1 MRIKHTPILLKESVD
16 NLISDP
22 DGLYLDC
29 TFGRGGHTKKI
40 LDKLSSKGQ
49 LVSFDLDDSAMEAA
63 KNIKHENF
71 RFIKTNFSKIDEFI
85 KDNSLTGV
93 LIDCGVSS
101 PQLDEPQRGFS
112 FQKKGPLDM
121 RFNQK
126 QKITCKDVIEKF
138 SEKEISTILW
148 KFGEEKESRKI
159 AKSIVKY
166 REKNAINNTLDLAE
180 IIKAAKTIKTKKHP
194 ATKSFQALRM
204 AVNSEIE
211 NLSVCLEK
219 IKDKLIKSG
228 KLVIISF
235 PIFAKILSICSS
247 SKSIISSIRRCAFLE
262 YVKNLSKLKL
272 AFSVHSFSTKEVKL
286 TNISLQESYGD
297 KIISPQGFVD

>member
-1 MRIKHTPILLKESVD
+1 M
-16 NLISDP
+16 
-22 DGLYLDC
+22 YLDC

-63 KNIKHENF
+63 KNIEHENF

-126 QKITCKDVIEKF
+126 QKLTCKDVIEKF

-219 IKDKLIKSG
+219 IKDKLIRSG

-235 PIFAKILSICSS
+235 HSLEDRIAKQTFKPKINFYEKDIP
-247 SKSIISSIRRCAFLE
+247 
-262 YVKNLSKLKL
+262 LK
-272 AFSVHSFSTKEVKL
+272 HKEVLDEFKISKIIYPS
-286 TNISLQESYGD
+286 TEEISLNPRARSAKMRIVE
-297 KIISPQGFVD
+297 KL

>member
-1 MRIKHTPILLKESVD
+1 MNS
-16 NLISDP
+16 LISDTN
-22 DGLYLDC
+22 GLYLDC

-40 LDKLSSKGQ
+40 LEKLSSEGQ
-49 LVSFDLDDSAMEAA
+49 LISFDLDDAALEAA
-63 KNIKHENF
+63 KSIKQENF
-71 RFIKTNFSKIDEFI
+71 RFIKTNFSMIDDYIEDDTLSGI
-85 KDNSLTGV
+85 

-101 PQLDEPQRGFS
+101 PQLDEPERGFS
-112 FQKKGPLDM
+112 FQTSGPLDM

-126 QKITCKDVIEKF
+126 QKLTCKDIIENF

-159 AKSIVKY
+159 AKLIVKQ
-166 REKNAINNTLDLAE
+166 REKNTIENTLDLAE
-180 IIKAAKTIKTKKHP
+180 IIKSAKAIKTKKHP

-228 KLVIISF
+228 KLVIITFHSLEDR
-235 PIFAKILSICSS
+235 IAKQTFKPKINLHEKDIPLKYKDVPDEFKI
-247 SKSIISSIRRCAFLE
+247 SKIIYPSPE
-262 YVKNLSKLKL
+262 
-272 AFSVHSFSTKEVKL
+272 E
-286 TNISLQESYGD
+286 ISLNPRARSA
-297 KIISPQGFVD
+297 KMRIIEKL

>member
-126 QKITCKDVIEKF
+126 QKLTCKDVIEKF

-159 AKSIVKY
+159 AKSIVKH
-166 REKNAINNTLDLAE
+166 REKNVISNTLDLAE

-235 PIFAKILSICSS
+235 HSLEDRIAKQTFKPKINFYEKDIPLKHKEILDEFKI
-247 SKSIISSIRRCAFLE
+247 SKII
-262 YVKNLSKLKL
+262 YP
-272 AFSVHSFSTKEVKL
+272 STEE
-286 TNISLQESYGD
+286 ISLNPRARSAKMRIVE
-297 KIISPQGFVD
+297 KL

>member
-1 MRIKHTPILLKESVD
+1 M
-16 NLISDP
+16 
-22 DGLYLDC
+22 YLDC

-40 LDKLSSKGQ
+40 LEKLSLKGQ
-49 LVSFDLDDSAMEAA
+49 LVSFDLDDSAMKVA
-63 KNIKHENF
+63 KNINHKNF
-71 RFIKTNFSKIDEFI
+71 RFIKTNFSKIDDFI
-85 KDNSLTGV
+85 RDNSLTGV

-101 PQLDEPQRGFS
+101 PQLDEPERGFS
-112 FQKKGPLDM
+112 FQTKGPLDM

-126 QKITCKDVIEKF
+126 QKLTCKDIIEKL

-159 AKSIVKY
+159 AKFIVKH

-180 IIKAAKTIKTKKHP
+180 IIKAAKTIRTKKHP

-211 NLSVCLEK
+211 NLTTCLEK

-235 PIFAKILSICSS
+235 HSLEDRIVKRIFKPKINFHEKDIPFKHKDIPDEFKI
-247 SKSIISSIRRCAFLE
+247 SKIIYPSPE
-262 YVKNLSKLKL
+262 
-272 AFSVHSFSTKEVKL
+272 E
-286 TNISLQESYGD
+286 ISLNPRARSA
-297 KIISPQGFVD
+297 KMRIIEKL

>member
-1 MRIKHTPILLKESVD
+1 MNS
-16 NLISDP
+16 LISDTN
-22 DGLYLDC
+22 GLYLDC

-40 LDKLSSKGQ
+40 LEKLSSEGQ
-49 LVSFDLDDSAMEAA
+49 LISFDLDDAA
-63 KNIKHENF
+63 LETAKSIKQENF
-71 RFIKTNFSKIDEFI
+71 RFIKTNFSMIDDYIE
-85 KDNSLTGV
+85 DDSLSGI

-101 PQLDEPQRGFS
+101 PQLDEPERGFS
-112 FQKKGPLDM
+112 FQTKGPLDM

-126 QKITCKDVIEKF
+126 QKLTCKDIIENF

-159 AKSIVKY
+159 AKLIVKQ
-166 REKNAINNTLDLAE
+166 REKNTIENTLDLAE
-180 IIKAAKTIKTKKHP
+180 IIKSAKAIKTKKHP

-228 KLVIISF
+228 KLVIITFHSLEDR
-235 PIFAKILSICSS
+235 IAKQTFKPKINLHEKDIPLKYKDVPDEFKI
-247 SKSIISSIRRCAFLE
+247 SKIIYPSPE
-262 YVKNLSKLKL
+262 
-272 AFSVHSFSTKEVKL
+272 E
-286 TNISLQESYGD
+286 ISLNPRARSA
-297 KIISPQGFVD
+297 KMRIIEKL

>member
-1 MRIKHTPILLKESVD
+1 M
-16 NLISDP
+16 
-22 DGLYLDC
+22 YLDC

-40 LDKLSSKGQ
+40 LEKLSLKGQ
-49 LVSFDLDDSAMEAA
+49 LVSFDLDDSAMEVA
-63 KNIKHENF
+63 KNINHKNF
-71 RFIKTNFSKIDEFI
+71 RFIKTNFSKIDDFI
-85 KDNSLTGV
+85 RDNSLTGV

-101 PQLDEPQRGFS
+101 PQLDEPERGFS
-112 FQKKGPLDM
+112 FQTKGPLDM

-126 QKITCKDVIEKF
+126 QKLTCKDIIEKL

-159 AKSIVKY
+159 AKFIVKH

-180 IIKAAKTIKTKKHP
+180 IIKAAKTIRTKKHP

-211 NLSVCLEK
+211 NLTTCLEK

-235 PIFAKILSICSS
+235 HSLEDRIAKQIFKPKINFHEKDIPFKHKDIPDEFKI
-247 SKSIISSIRRCAFLE
+247 SKIIYPSPE
-262 YVKNLSKLKL
+262 
-272 AFSVHSFSTKEVKL
+272 E
-286 TNISLQESYGD
+286 ISLNPRARSA
-297 KIISPQGFVD
+297 KMRIIEKL

>member
-1 MRIKHTPILLKESVD
+1 MNS
-16 NLISDP
+16 LISDTN
-22 DGLYLDC
+22 GLYLDC

-40 LDKLSSKGQ
+40 LEKLSSEGQ
-49 LVSFDLDDSAMEAA
+49 LISFDLDDAALEAA
-63 KNIKHENF
+63 KNIKQENF
-71 RFIKTNFSKIDEFI
+71 RFIKTNFSMIDDYIEDDTLSGI
-85 KDNSLTGV
+85 

-101 PQLDEPQRGFS
+101 PQLDESERGFS
-112 FQKKGPLDM
+112 FQTKGPLDM

-126 QKITCKDVIEKF
+126 QKLTCKDIIENF

-159 AKSIVKY
+159 AKLIVKH
-166 REKNAINNTLDLAE
+166 REKNTIENTLDLAE
-180 IIKAAKTIKTKKHP
+180 IIKAAKAIKTKKHP

-228 KLVIISF
+228 KLVIITFHSLEDR
-235 PIFAKILSICSS
+235 IAKRTFKPKINFHEKDIPLKNKDVPHEFKI
-247 SKSIISSIRRCAFLE
+247 SKIIYPSPE
-262 YVKNLSKLKL
+262 
-272 AFSVHSFSTKEVKL
+272 E
-286 TNISLQESYGD
+286 ISLNPRARSA
-297 KIISPQGFVD
+297 KMRIIEKL

>member
-1 MRIKHTPILLKESVD
+1 M
-16 NLISDP
+16 
-22 DGLYLDC
+22 YLDC

-126 QKITCKDVIEKF
+126 QKLTCKDVIEKF

-159 AKSIVKY
+159 AKLIVKH
-166 REKNAINNTLDLAE
+166 REKNTIENTLDLAE
-180 IIKAAKTIKTKKHP
+180 IIKAAKAIKTKKHP

-235 PIFAKILSICSS
+235 HSLEDRIAKQTFKPKINFYEKDIP
-247 SKSIISSIRRCAFLE
+247 
-262 YVKNLSKLKL
+262 LK
-272 AFSVHSFSTKEVKL
+272 HKEVLDEFKISKIIYPSSEE
-286 TNISLQESYGD
+286 ISLNPRARSAKMRIVE
-297 KIISPQGFVD
+297 KL

>member
-1 MRIKHTPILLKESVD
+1 M
-16 NLISDP
+16 
-22 DGLYLDC
+22 YLDC

-49 LVSFDLDDSAMEAA
+49 LVSFDLDHSAMEAA
-63 KNIKHENF
+63 ENIKHENF

-126 QKITCKDVIEKF
+126 QKLTCKDVIEKF

-159 AKSIVKY
+159 AKSIVKH
-166 REKNAINNTLDLAE
+166 REKNVINNTLDLAE

-235 PIFAKILSICSS
+235 HSLEDRIAKQTFKPKINFYEKDIP
-247 SKSIISSIRRCAFLE
+247 
-262 YVKNLSKLKL
+262 LKY
-272 AFSVHSFSTKEVKL
+272 KEVLDEFKISKIIYPS
-286 TNISLQESYGD
+286 TEEISLNPRARSAKMRIVE
-297 KIISPQGFVD
+297 KL

>member
-1 MRIKHTPILLKESVD
+1 M
-16 NLISDP
+16 
-22 DGLYLDC
+22 YLDC

-126 QKITCKDVIEKF
+126 QKLTCKDVIEKF

-159 AKSIVKY
+159 AKSIVKN
-166 REKNAINNTLDLAE
+166 REKNVINNTLDLAE

-235 PIFAKILSICSS
+235 HSLEDRIAKQTFKPKINFYEKDIP
-247 SKSIISSIRRCAFLE
+247 
-262 YVKNLSKLKL
+262 LK
-272 AFSVHSFSTKEVKL
+272 HKEVLDEFKISKIIYPS
-286 TNISLQESYGD
+286 TEEISLNPRARSAKMRIVE
-297 KIISPQGFVD
+297 KL

>member
-1 MRIKHTPILLKESVD
+1 M
-16 NLISDP
+16 
-22 DGLYLDC
+22 YLDC

-126 QKITCKDVIEKF
+126 QKLTCKDVIEKF

-219 IKDKLIKSG
+219 IKDKLIRSG

-235 PIFAKILSICSS
+235 HSLEDRIAKQTFKPKINFYEKDIP
-247 SKSIISSIRRCAFLE
+247 
-262 YVKNLSKLKL
+262 LK
-272 AFSVHSFSTKEVKL
+272 HKEVL
-286 TNISLQESYGD
+286 DLSL
-297 KIISPQGFVD
+297 IHI

>member
-1 MRIKHTPILLKESVD
+1 M
-16 NLISDP
+16 
-22 DGLYLDC
+22 YLDC

-63 KNIKHENF
+63 KNFKHENF

-126 QKITCKDVIEKF
+126 QKLTCKDVIEKF

-159 AKSIVKY
+159 AKSIVKH
-166 REKNAINNTLDLAE
+166 REKNVINNTLDLAE

-219 IKDKLIKSG
+219 IKDKLIRSG

-235 PIFAKILSICSS
+235 HSLEDRIAKQTFKPKINFYEKDIP
-247 SKSIISSIRRCAFLE
+247 
-262 YVKNLSKLKL
+262 LK
-272 AFSVHSFSTKEVKL
+272 HKEVLDEFKISKIIYPS
-286 TNISLQESYGD
+286 TEEISLNPRARSAKMRIVE
-297 KIISPQGFVD
+297 KL

>member
-1 MRIKHTPILLKESVD
+1 M
-16 NLISDP
+16 
-22 DGLYLDC
+22 YLDC

-63 KNIKHENF
+63 KNFKHENF

-126 QKITCKDVIEKF
+126 QKLTCKDVIEKF

-219 IKDKLIKSG
+219 IKDKLIRSG

-235 PIFAKILSICSS
+235 HSLEDRIAKQTFKPKINFYEKDIP
-247 SKSIISSIRRCAFLE
+247 
-262 YVKNLSKLKL
+262 LK
-272 AFSVHSFSTKEVKL
+272 HKEVLDEFKISKIIYPS
-286 TNISLQESYGD
+286 TEEISLNPRARSAKMRIVE
-297 KIISPQGFVD
+297 KL

>member
-1 MRIKHTPILLKESVD
+1 M
-16 NLISDP
+16 
-22 DGLYLDC
+22 YLDC

-63 KNIKHENF
+63 ENIKHENF

-126 QKITCKDVIEKF
+126 QKLTCKDVIEKF

-159 AKSIVKY
+159 AKSIVKH
-166 REKNAINNTLDLAE
+166 REKNVINNTLDLAE

-228 KLVIISF
+228 KLIIISF
-235 PIFAKILSICSS
+235 HSLEDRIAKQTFKPKINFYEKDIP
-247 SKSIISSIRRCAFLE
+247 
-262 YVKNLSKLKL
+262 LK
-272 AFSVHSFSTKEVKL
+272 HKEVLDEFKISKIIYPS
-286 TNISLQESYGD
+286 TEEISLNPRARSA
-297 KIISPQGFVD
+297 KMRIIEKL

>member
-1 MRIKHTPILLKESVD
+1 M
-16 NLISDP
+16 
-22 DGLYLDC
+22 YLDC

-126 QKITCKDVIEKF
+126 QKLTCKDVIEKF

-159 AKSIVKY
+159 AKSIVKH
-166 REKNAINNTLDLAE
+166 REKNVINNTLDLAE

-235 PIFAKILSICSS
+235 HSLEDRIAKQTFKPKINFYEKDIP
-247 SKSIISSIRRCAFLE
+247 
-262 YVKNLSKLKL
+262 LK
-272 AFSVHSFSTKEVKL
+272 HKEVLDEFKISKIIYPSSEE
-286 TNISLQESYGD
+286 ISLNPRARSAKMRIVE
-297 KIISPQGFVD
+297 KL

>member
-1 MRIKHTPILLKESVD
+1 M
-16 NLISDP
+16 
-22 DGLYLDC
+22 YLDC

-126 QKITCKDVIEKF
+126 QKLTCKDVIEKF

-148 KFGEEKESRKI
+148 KFGEEKEYRKI
-159 AKSIVKY
+159 AKSIVKH
-166 REKNAINNTLDLAE
+166 REKNVINNTLDLAE

-235 PIFAKILSICSS
+235 HSLEDRIAKQTFKPKINFYEKDIP
-247 SKSIISSIRRCAFLE
+247 
-262 YVKNLSKLKL
+262 LK
-272 AFSVHSFSTKEVKL
+272 HKEVLDQFKISKIIYPS
-286 TNISLQESYGD
+286 TEEISLNPRARSAKMRIVE
-297 KIISPQGFVD
+297 KL

>member
-1 MRIKHTPILLKESVD
+1 M
-16 NLISDP
+16 
-22 DGLYLDC
+22 YLDC

-126 QKITCKDVIEKF
+126 QKLTCKDVIEKF

-159 AKSIVKY
+159 AKSIVKH
-166 REKNAINNTLDLAE
+166 REKNVISNTLDLAE
-180 IIKAAKTIKTKKHP
+180 IIKAAKTFKTKKHP

-235 PIFAKILSICSS
+235 HSLEDRIAKQTFKPKINFYEKDIP
-247 SKSIISSIRRCAFLE
+247 
-262 YVKNLSKLKL
+262 LK
-272 AFSVHSFSTKEVKL
+272 HKEVLDEFKISKIIYPS
-286 TNISLQESYGD
+286 TEEISLNPRARSAKMRIVE
-297 KIISPQGFVD
+297 KL

>member
-1 MRIKHTPILLKESVD
+1 M
-16 NLISDP
+16 
-22 DGLYLDC
+22 DGSYLDC

-40 LDKLSSKGQ
+40 LEKLSLKGQ
-49 LVSFDLDDSAMEAA
+49 LVSFDLDDSAMEVA
-63 KNIKHENF
+63 KNINHKNF
-71 RFIKTNFSKIDEFI
+71 RFIKTNFSKIDDFI
-85 KDNSLTGV
+85 RDNSLTGV

-101 PQLDEPQRGFS
+101 PQLDEPERGFS
-112 FQKKGPLDM
+112 FQTKGPLDM

-126 QKITCKDVIEKF
+126 QKLTCKDIIEKF

-159 AKSIVKY
+159 AKFIVKH

-180 IIKAAKTIKTKKHP
+180 IIKAAKTIRTKKHP

-211 NLSVCLEK
+211 NLTTCLEK

-235 PIFAKILSICSS
+235 HSLEDRIVKRIFKPKINFHEKDIPLKHKDIPDEFKI
-247 SKSIISSIRRCAFLE
+247 SKIIYPSPE
-262 YVKNLSKLKL
+262 
-272 AFSVHSFSTKEVKL
+272 E
-286 TNISLQESYGD
+286 ISLNPRARSA
-297 KIISPQGFVD
+297 KMRIIEKL

>member
-1 MRIKHTPILLKESVD
+1 M
-16 NLISDP
+16 
-22 DGLYLDC
+22 YLDC

-63 KNIKHENF
+63 KNFKHENF
-71 RFIKTNFSKIDEFI
+71 RFIKTNFSKIDDFI

-126 QKITCKDVIEKF
+126 QKLTCKDVIEKF

-159 AKSIVKY
+159 AKSIVKH
-166 REKNAINNTLDLAE
+166 REKNVINNTLDLAE

-235 PIFAKILSICSS
+235 HSLEDRIAKQTFKPKINFYEKDIP
-247 SKSIISSIRRCAFLE
+247 
-262 YVKNLSKLKL
+262 LK
-272 AFSVHSFSTKEVKL
+272 HKEVLDEFKISKIIYPS
-286 TNISLQESYGD
+286 TEEISLNPRARSAKMRIVE
-297 KIISPQGFVD
+297 KL

>member
-1 MRIKHTPILLKESVD
+1 M
-16 NLISDP
+16 
-22 DGLYLDC
+22 YLDC
-29 TFGRGGHTKKI
+29 TFGTGGHTKKI

-126 QKITCKDVIEKF
+126 QKLTCKDVIEKF

-159 AKSIVKY
+159 AKSIVKH
-166 REKNAINNTLDLAE
+166 REKNVINNTLDLAE

-235 PIFAKILSICSS
+235 HSLEDRIAKQTFKPKINFYEKDIP
-247 SKSIISSIRRCAFLE
+247 
-262 YVKNLSKLKL
+262 LK
-272 AFSVHSFSTKEVKL
+272 HKEVLDEFKISKIIYPS
-286 TNISLQESYGD
+286 TEEISLNPRARSAKMRIVE
-297 KIISPQGFVD
+297 KL

>member
-1 MRIKHTPILLKESVD
+1 
-16 NLISDP
+16 
-22 DGLYLDC
+22 LYLDC

-63 KNIKHENF
+63 ENIKHENF

-126 QKITCKDVIEKF
+126 QKLTCKDVIEKF

-159 AKSIVKY
+159 AKSIVKH
-166 REKNAINNTLDLAE
+166 REKNVINNTLDLAE

-228 KLVIISF
+228 KLIIISF
-235 PIFAKILSICSS
+235 HSLEDRIAKQTFKPKINFYEKDIP
-247 SKSIISSIRRCAFLE
+247 
-262 YVKNLSKLKL
+262 LK
-272 AFSVHSFSTKEVKL
+272 HKEVLDEFKISKIIYPS
-286 TNISLQESYGD
+286 TEEISLNPRARSAKMRIVE
-297 KIISPQGFVD
+297 KL

>member
-1 MRIKHTPILLKESVD
+1 M
-16 NLISDP
+16 
-22 DGLYLDC
+22 YLDC

-63 KNIKHENF
+63 ENIKHENF

-126 QKITCKDVIEKF
+126 QKLTCKDVIEKF

-159 AKSIVKY
+159 AKSIVKH
-166 REKNAINNTLDLAE
+166 REKNVINNTLDLAE

-219 IKDKLIKSG
+219 IKDKLIRSG
-228 KLVIISF
+228 KLVIITFHSLEDR
-235 PIFAKILSICSS
+235 IAKRTFKPKINVHEKDIPLKNKDVPHEFKI
-247 SKSIISSIRRCAFLE
+247 SKIIYPSPE
-262 YVKNLSKLKL
+262 
-272 AFSVHSFSTKEVKL
+272 E
-286 TNISLQESYGD
+286 ISLNPRARSA
-297 KIISPQGFVD
+297 KMRIIEKL

>member
-1 MRIKHTPILLKESVD
+1 MNS
-16 NLISDP
+16 LISDTN
-22 DGLYLDC
+22 GLYLDC

-40 LDKLSSKGQ
+40 LEKLSSEGQ
-49 LVSFDLDDSAMEAA
+49 LISFDLDDAALEAA
-63 KNIKHENF
+63 KNIKQENF
-71 RFIKTNFSKIDEFI
+71 RFIKTNFSMIDDYIEDDTLSGI
-85 KDNSLTGV
+85 

-101 PQLDEPQRGFS
+101 PQLDEPERGFS
-112 FQKKGPLDM
+112 FQTSGPLDM

-126 QKITCKDVIEKF
+126 QKLTCKDIIENF

-159 AKSIVKY
+159 AKLIVKQ
-166 REKNAINNTLDLAE
+166 REKNTIENTLDLAE
-180 IIKAAKTIKTKKHP
+180 IIKSAKAIKTKKHP

-228 KLVIISF
+228 KLVIITFHSLEDR
-235 PIFAKILSICSS
+235 IAKQTFKPKINLHEKDIPLKYKDVPDEFKI
-247 SKSIISSIRRCAFLE
+247 SKIIYPSPE
-262 YVKNLSKLKL
+262 
-272 AFSVHSFSTKEVKL
+272 E
-286 TNISLQESYGD
+286 ISLNPRARSA
-297 KIISPQGFVD
+297 KMRIIEKL

>member
-1 MRIKHTPILLKESVD
+1 M
-16 NLISDP
+16 
-22 DGLYLDC
+22 YLDC

-101 PQLDEPQRGFS
+101 PQLDEPERGFS
-112 FQKKGPLDM
+112 FQTKGPLDM

-126 QKITCKDVIEKF
+126 QKLTCKDIIEKF

-148 KFGEEKESRKI
+148 TFGQEKESRKI
-159 AKSIVKY
+159 ARFIVKH
-166 REKNAINNTLDLAE
+166 REKNTIKNTLDLAE
-180 IIKAAKTIKTKKHP
+180 LIKAAKSIKTKKHP

-204 AVNSEIE
+204 AVNSELE

-228 KLVIISF
+228 KLVIITFHSLEDR
-235 PIFAKILSICSS
+235 IAKQTFRPKINFHEKDIPLKHKDVPDKFMI
-247 SKSIISSIRRCAFLE
+247 SKIIYPSPQE
-262 YVKNLSKLKL
+262 
-272 AFSVHSFSTKEVKL
+272 
-286 TNISLQESYGD
+286 ISLNPRARSA
-297 KIISPQGFVD
+297 KMRIIEKL